1 MPKQRSSSPAV
12 SSNRRWLL
20 WLLPIT
26 WAGIIFIISAQPK
39 EALERLGLSGLFVS
53 VAGHLT
59 TYFILMTLLVLA
71 FRFANGVPF
80 RRACLI
86 SFVIVAVY
94 GLSDEYH
101 QSFVPGRTPTVVDWI
116 VDLIGAA
123 AAWLVM
129 SYWES
134 RRERPDELA

>member
-1 MPKQRSSSPAV
+1 M
-12 SSNRRWLL
+12 
-20 WLLPIT
+20 LPIT

-39 EALERLGLSGLFVS
+39 EAFERLGLSGLLVS
-53 VAGHLT
+53 VVGHLV

-80 RRACLI
+80 RQACLI

-101 QSFVPGRTPTVVDWI
+101 QSFVPGRTPTVADWI

-123 AAWLVM
+123 AAWLVLVF
-129 SYWES
+129 WES
-134 RRERPDELA
+134 RRAKRDELA